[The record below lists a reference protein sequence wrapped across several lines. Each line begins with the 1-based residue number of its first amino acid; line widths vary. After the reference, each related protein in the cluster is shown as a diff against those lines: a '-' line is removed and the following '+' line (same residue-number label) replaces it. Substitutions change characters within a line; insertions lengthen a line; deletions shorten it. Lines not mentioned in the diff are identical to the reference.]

1 LARGRHIGQIDQ
13 LLHRAGVA
21 ESWTLRE
28 LTQRLGARFPSAH
41 EKLHAADD
49 PLRYFAWMIR
59 QTIQPGEVP
68 PTVASEERARQL
80 QAQRSQR
87 VRERE
92 ADRQRRA
99 SLSPAEFDRVR
110 AESDAEIYARE
121 RRRRQAHATS
131 PRAISD
137 VLLGVGRYAH
147 EFPPVVQDLHK
158 KVLELHTILTSRGWS
173 IDVDGLAHGD
183 VQWTWE
189 PSRTTQADDD
199 HNPVTEIWFRPPTS
213 DPVELL
219 PVVNLA
225 GHTTCDNS
233 IALPQLYAQLE
244 AIEIHGAGR
253 NNL

>member
-59 QTIQPGEVP
+59 QTIQPGETP
-68 PTVASEERARQL
+68 PTVASDERARQL
-80 QAQRSQR
+80 QAQRAQLT
-87 VRERE
+87 RERE
-92 ADRQRRA
+92 AERQRRA
-99 SLSPAEFDRVR
+99 SLSPVEFDRVR
-110 AESDAEIYARE
+110 AESDAEIHARE
-121 RRRRQAHATS
+121 QRRRQAQTIS

-137 VLLGVGRYAH
+137 ALLGAGRYAH
-147 EFPPVVQDLHK
+147 EFPQVVQDLHK
-158 KVLELHTILTSRGWS
+158 KVLQLHTILTGRGWS

-189 PSRTTQADDD
+189 PSRTKHVDDN

-213 DPVELL
+213 APAELSPVL
-219 PVVNLA
+219 NLVGRA
-225 GHTTCDNS
+225 TTDDAVS
-233 IALPQLYAQLE
+233 LPQLYDRLD
-244 AIEIHGAGR
+244 AIELHRVGLR
-253 NNL
+253 KR